1 MAAGT
6 PRRGSDGRRPGNRP
20 AARRRGAHPGPTSTW
35 FDVWSPPVLDLVLVA
50 AVVALFALVGAVAA
64 GVEKL

>member
-1 MAAGT
+1 MVRSGYVVDEGPGTTGPVAPPGRAGDQ
-6 PRRGSDGRRPGNRP
+6 S
-20 AARRRGAHPGPTSTW
+20 
-35 FDVWSPPVLDLVLVA
+35 DVWSPLVLDLVLVA